1 MNLDQWRG
9 KRRRREFFL
18 SLVVYG
24 VGAAAFTLF
33 ALLASRILI
42 GAV

>member
-1 MNLDQWRG
+1 MTLDQWRA

-24 VGAAAFTLF
+24 VGAVALAAFAF
-33 ALLASRILI
+33 LAARFLV